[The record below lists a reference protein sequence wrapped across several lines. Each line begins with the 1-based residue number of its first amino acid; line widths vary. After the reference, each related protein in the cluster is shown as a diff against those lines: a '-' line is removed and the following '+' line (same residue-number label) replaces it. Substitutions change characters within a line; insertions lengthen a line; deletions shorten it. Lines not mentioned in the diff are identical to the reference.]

1 VKQRGVQA
9 LRGRFASWQLWCLSL
24 GLACSCQ
31 VRAQNGLVP
40 PAAPIAPPTVPAV
53 TPPVAGQESWL
64 SSPRVDSLL
73 RDLAKPIDLTVP
85 MMGVQRE
92 AMLMALSVAVDSFPA
107 ERLAQMPKDA
117 TPWCE
122 PGQLLVLWLSPEAAR
137 AGVKDLAES
146 DHLQPVDLLD
156 LPALGG
162 VLARYQLADNA
173 TALAL
178 RSVWR
183 ERHPDWVL
191 DFNATS
197 TLAAGPRL
205 YALDQLLPA
214 PPSQSTV
221 AGVHGQLTGAQAG
234 LVLGVIDGPTDAMQ
248 DLAVD
253 SFEGKSMLWPGEH
266 AGPTDHGNAV
276 ARLLAARLRGDGFAG
291 VAPGIALKW
300 ASVTRAVPG
309 GVRSHTLA
317 QVMALDWLL
326 GQRVAVVN
334 VSMGG
339 PGDAVL
345 SAAFRIAAH
354 RAVVVAAVG
363 NGGAKAEPVY
373 PAAYPDVLAV
383 TAVDARFQVYEW
395 ANRGP
400 QVSLSAPGVDVWV
413 PVSNPGLA
421 GDAGPSAGQ
430 YLSGTSFASALASG
444 MLARWGADRLQQ
456 ARAQGLAPIC
466 AAAFDLGP
474 TGRDALF
481 GCGLVR

>member
-1 VKQRGVQA
+1 VKQHGVQA
-9 LRGRFASWQLWCLSL
+9 LRGYTASLQLWCLSI
-24 GLACSCQ
+24 GMACSLQ
-31 VRAQNGLVP
+31 VGAQTGLPPPSVP
-40 PAAPIAPPTVPAV
+40 VAPPSLPAA
-53 TPPVAGQESWL
+53 TPPKFGFESSL
-64 SSPRVDSLL
+64 SASRADSLL
-73 RDLAKPIDLTVP
+73 RDLDKPRGLTLP
-85 MMGVQRE
+85 LMGVQRE
-92 AMLMALSVAVDSFPA
+92 AMLMALSVVADSFPA
-107 ERLAQMPKDA
+107 ERLAQTPKDA
-117 TPWCE
+117 VPSCE
-122 PGQLLVLWLSPEAAR
+122 PGQLLVLWRSTEAAQS
-137 AGVKDLAES
+137 GVNELAER
-146 DHLQPVDLLD
+146 DGLRAVDLLD

-178 RSVWR
+178 RSAWR

-221 AGVHGQLTGAQAG
+221 AGLHGQLTGAQAG
-234 LVLGVIDGPTDAMQ
+234 LLVGVIDGPTDAMQ
-248 DLAVD
+248 DLVVD
-253 SFEGKSMLWPGEH
+253 SFEGKSMLWPGER

-276 ARLLAARLRGDGFAG
+276 ARLLAARPRADGFAG

-345 SAAFRIAAH
+345 SAAFRIAAL
-354 RAVVVAAVG
+354 RTVVVAAVG
-363 NGGAKAEPVY
+363 NAGAAAEPVY
-373 PAAYPDVLAV
+373 PAAYPGVLAV
-383 TAVDARFQVYEW
+383 TAIDSNRQVYEW

-400 QVSLSAPGVDVWV
+400 QVALSAPGVDVWV
-413 PVSNPGLA
+413 PASSPG
-421 GDAGPSAGQ
+421 SASDPGRLLGE
-430 YLSGTSFASALASG
+430 YTSGTSFASALASG
-444 MLARWGADRLQQ
+444 MLARWGAERLQQ
-456 ARAQGLAPIC
+456 ARARGLAPIC
-466 AAAFDLGP
+466 AAADDLGP
-474 TGRDALF
+474 KGRDPVF